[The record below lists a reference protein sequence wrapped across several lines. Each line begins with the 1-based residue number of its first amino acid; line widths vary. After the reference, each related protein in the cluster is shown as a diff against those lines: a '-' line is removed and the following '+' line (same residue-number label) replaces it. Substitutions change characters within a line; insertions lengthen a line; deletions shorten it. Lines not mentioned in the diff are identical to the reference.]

1 MDMNTTTCHTC
12 LDTGWDSLFDS
23 ACGDCGAALATPEA
37 ITEAKSALAEA
48 HAVVETHVAKR
59 AELVAWLAAQD
70 WEFPQSL
77 AAQYEKKG
85 DLSPKQWAAAE
96 KLFAKATDPAA
107 PPRWAKV
114 GNTWGVR
121 ALGAS
126 TGDTVTVTN
135 KAGESAQVKLGLELG
150 DSTFAPHVDKVK
162 LADGTYEIEEDG
174 VVVKYKVQTSQVGR
188 QYAKRKI
195 EGGWKYEA
203 QEPLKRIAEGAELM
217 ATATAELQ
225 DLIDG
230 FRTRFSIG
238 KTANVALSSSG
249 HNDLAFWNITRK
261 NVYLTVGG
269 QGKTPQPVLTQT
281 SVLKRLAEMPDDEVK
296 FAMVVYG
303 QQIGA
308 CGRCGT
314 DLTDEYSREIGI
326 GPECAKKGL

>member
-1 MDMNTTTCHTC
+1 MATCQTC
-12 LDTGWDSLFDS
+12 NDTGWDDLFGG
-23 ACGDCGAALATPEA
+23 ACGDCGAALDSPEA
-37 ITEAKSALAEA
+37 IDTAQAAYADTLA
-48 HAVVETHVAKR
+48 TVAKVQAGR

-77 AAQYEKKG
+77 AAQYAKKG

-96 KLFAKATDPAA
+96 KMFAKATDPAA
-107 PPRWAKV
+107 PPRWNKV

-135 KAGESAQVKLGLELG
+135 KAGESADVKLGKPLG
-150 DSTFAPHVDKVK
+150 NDTFAPHVDKVTIS
-162 LADGTYEIEEDG
+162 DGTYEIEEDG
-174 VVVKYKVQTSQVGR
+174 VLVKYKVQTSQIGR
-188 QYAKRKI
+188 QYAKVKTDT
-195 EGGWKYEA
+195 GWTYLG
-203 QEPLKRIAEGAELM
+203 QDPLKRIAEGAAL
-217 ATATAELQ
+217 TATLTDERDVL
-225 DLIDG
+225 LDG
-230 FRTRFSIG
+230 FRKRFGIG
-238 KTANVALSSSG
+238 KTANVALPSSG
-249 HNDLAFWNITRK
+249 HNDLAFWNLTRK

-269 QGKTPQPVLTQT
+269 QGKTPQPVGTQT
-281 SVLKRLAEMPDDEVK
+281 SVLKRLAEMSDEDVK

-314 DLTDEYSREIGI
+314 ELTDEYSREIGI

>member
-1 MDMNTTTCHTC
+1 MITCHTC
-12 LDTGWDSLFDS
+12 NDSGWDEMFGS
-23 ACGDCGAALATPEA
+23 ACGDCGASLSTPEA
-37 ITEAKSALAEA
+37 IADAQAAHASALA
-48 HAVVETHVAKR
+48 TVAKVQAGR
-59 AELVAWLAAQD
+59 VELVAWLAAQD

-114 GNTWGVR
+114 GDTWGVR
-121 ALGAS
+121 ALGAT
-126 TGDTVTVTN
+126 TGDVVSVKTKDGRVSDVRLG
-135 KAGESAQVKLGLELG
+135 KALGN
-150 DSTFAPHVDKVK
+150 DTFAPHVDEVK

-174 VVVKYKVQTSQVGR
+174 VLVKYKVQTSQAGR

-217 ATATAELQ
+217 VTLTGERDEL
-225 DLIDG
+225 LAG
-230 FRTRFSIG
+230 FRKRFGIG
-238 KTANVALSSSG
+238 KTANVALPSSG
-249 HNDLAFWNITRK
+249 RNDLAFWNLTTK

-269 QGKTPQPVLTQT
+269 QGKTTQPVGTQT
-281 SVLKRLAEMPDDEVK
+281 SVLKRLAEMSDEDVQ

-314 DLTDEYSREIGI
+314 ELTDEYSREIGI
-326 GPECAKKGL
+326 GPECAKKGV